1 MSCVARSIRTQKTTH
16 MNVRRWCIA
25 LHCMCIPYVPHL
37 LHHQQQQQL
46 YVLGQYKLVDGLLQ
60 PAVNEAEHL
69 DVVGTG
75 SKLSQAGPAAEERIR
90 PASEQRE
97 QSTARMG
104 SRRSASMVE
113 TECRCRCECGRGRG
127 ILATTHDD
135 DGRSSNASAEAVL
148 ELEGVAVAGL
158 VNILRQLGD
167 LAELAADVLDDLQ
180 DQVTATSAR
189 GRRLAVRAKR
199 LQADDDLDQLPPSFT
214 FTVPVPA
221 GRLGVGV
228 SHGVVAGASMP
239 PRLIAG
245 HIKRCRGPPALSV
258 LDRFDGGG
266 EGACLKRY
274 TDPSFFRTQH
284 SAAANQLQLQQAI
297 RVGLPRVVV
306 QKKKQVQTLMS
317 SSPLTYQ
324 QHSPP
329 EQGRE
334 LMERTSSLEAW
345 LSPHDDDDE
354 TSNSNSREASSSSSH
369 ATTTKSTGGKTTN
382 KRWSRH
388 LSSGGG
394 GMEMIA
400 SRVSSSLL
408 PRKLR
413 QHDDAQQEDCDDNQ
427 DTKVEPPPIPPIMQW
442 LPDKVRSVRVGLE
455 PRPAA
460 ASASITRRPRLT
472 PSLLEPEL
480 AAAETT
486 TTTITVIQEA
496 SSGQQHSPRSS
507 SSSRQTETAD
517 VAVRTTTAA
526 EHGCSAG
533 FGSAEHVVVGSE
545 PESSSNLQKE
555 SSVSFSAPPA
565 AAVPPS
571 TPTRYYSLL
580 DEAGSSHH
588 HRITLRNGPSLIHPS
603 RNIMDSTATSVL
615 LAGANKRKSF
625 SLKPATNDGDGDH
638 SAESR

>member
-1 MSCVARSIRTQKTTH
+1 

-46 YVLGQYKLVDGLLQ
+46 YVLGQYKLVAGLLQ

-135 DGRSSNASAEAVL
+135 DRRSSNASAEAVL

-239 PRLIAG
+239 PRLVAG

-284 SAAANQLQLQQAI
+284 SAAANKLQQAMLVL
-297 RVGLPRVVV
+297 RVGPPSVVV
-306 QKKKQVQTLMS
+306 QKQQQQLHMPS
-317 SSPLTYQ
+317 SAAAFTTT
-324 QHSPP
+324 SPP
-329 EQGRE
+329 EQGGE
-334 LMERTSSLEAW
+334 LAERTSSLEAW
-345 LSPHDDDDE
+345 LSPHDDDDDDE
-354 TSNSNSREASSSSSH
+354 TSNSREASSSSSH
-369 ATTTKSTGGKTTN
+369 ATTTKGTGGKTSNN

-388 LSSGGG
+388 LSSSGG

-400 SRVSSSLL
+400 SRVSSSSLL
-408 PRKLR
+408 PRKLH

-427 DTKVEPPPIPPIMQW
+427 DTKV
-442 LPDKVRSVRVGLE
+442 
-455 PRPAA
+455 
-460 ASASITRRPRLT
+460 
-472 PSLLEPEL
+472 
-480 AAAETT
+480 
-486 TTTITVIQEA
+486 
-496 SSGQQHSPRSS
+496 
-507 SSSRQTETAD
+507 
-517 VAVRTTTAA
+517 
-526 EHGCSAG
+526 
-533 FGSAEHVVVGSE
+533 
-545 PESSSNLQKE
+545 
-555 SSVSFSAPPA
+555 
-565 AAVPPS
+565 
-571 TPTRYYSLL
+571 
-580 DEAGSSHH
+580 
-588 HRITLRNGPSLIHPS
+588 
-603 RNIMDSTATSVL
+603 
-615 LAGANKRKSF
+615 
-625 SLKPATNDGDGDH
+625 
-638 SAESR
+638 